1 MCVLRFCRILYHRNF
16 LLTIGINC
24 IYCSYTVC
32 TRRPLKQL
40 YIDNRSGAP
49 IYDQIYSQI
58 KDAILSGQVAE
69 GEALPSIRALAKDL
83 RISVITTKRAYDEL
97 ESEGFIYTLP
107 GKGCFVAERST
118 ELLREENLKKIEEH
132 MQEIRR
138 LASACRLTEN
148 ELDEM
153 WRLQREETE

>member
-1 MCVLRFCRILYHRNF
+1 M
-16 LLTIGINC
+16 
-24 IYCSYTVC
+24 
-32 TRRPLKQL
+32 QL

-58 KDAILSGQVAE
+58 KDAILSGQVTE
-69 GEALPSIRALAKDL
+69 GEVLPSIRALAKDL

-97 ESEGFIYTLP
+97 ENEGFIYTLP

-118 ELLREENLKKIEEH
+118 ELLREENLRKIESH

-138 LASACRLTEN
+138 LANACRLTEQ
-148 ELDEM
+148 ELDDM
-153 WRLQREETE
+153 WRLQKEEAE

>member
-1 MCVLRFCRILYHRNF
+1 M
-16 LLTIGINC
+16 
-24 IYCSYTVC
+24 
-32 TRRPLKQL
+32 QL

-69 GEALPSIRALAKDL
+69 GETLPSIRALAKDL

-97 ESEGFIYTLP
+97 EGEGFIYTLP

-118 ELLREENLKKIEEH
+118 ELLREDNLRKIEGH

-138 LASACRLTEN
+138 LASACRLTED

-153 WRLQREETE
+153 WRLQKEETE